1 MAEKGRDMKQQW
13 GHPMADVVTVL
24 SAHQRGVHTP
34 GGSDV
39 AGNRE
44 ENGRKSSQCHN
55 SHRKGWLGTETRP
68 SQIFLL
74 HKGSLTRAVLCEGSK
89 TKQRRSSLNKK
100 PPNTSIKIK
109 KAEKRIS
116 LCQRQ
121 QSSPQTR
128 KLLSRYLITKPR
140 EAVLAT
146 GLTFE
151 PQLKPCLSFNSFH
164 NPIICP
170 PRTEPR

>member
-1 MAEKGRDMKQQW
+1 MKQQW
-13 GHPMADVVTVL
+13 GHPMADIVTVL
-24 SAHQRGVHTP
+24 SAHQWGVHTP

-44 ENGRKSSQCHN
+44 ENRRKSSHN

-74 HKGSLTRAVLCEGSK
+74 RKGSLTRAVLCEGSK

-100 PPNTSIKIK
+100 PPDTSIKIK

-121 QSSPQTR
+121 QSSPQTG
-128 KLLSRYLITKPR
+128 KLLSRCLITKPR

-151 PQLKPCLSFNSFH
+151 PQLKPCLSSNSFH